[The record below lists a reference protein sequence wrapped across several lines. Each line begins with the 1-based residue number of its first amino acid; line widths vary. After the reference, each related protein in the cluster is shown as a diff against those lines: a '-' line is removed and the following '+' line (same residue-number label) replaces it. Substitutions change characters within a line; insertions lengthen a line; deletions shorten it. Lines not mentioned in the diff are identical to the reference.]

1 MSPDGGPSGADF
13 DGDGAEATTLRMFLR
28 GAGHSSGMLRRRP
41 VIGIASSWSELNP
54 CNLGLRALAEHVKR
68 GVLGAGG
75 LPLEFPTI
83 SLAEPFLKPTTML
96 FRNQMAM
103 DVETMIS
110 ASPIDAV
117 VLLNGCDKTVPAQ
130 LMGALSAGRPA
141 ISLAA
146 GPRPTMRLGEETL
159 TIDDFWEI
167 ADRRRQGIVSDSEW
181 ERVEAGLNPGVGT
194 CNVLG
199 TAATMA
205 IVAEVLG
212 CSLSGTA
219 LLPASGAARRA
230 AAEESGARAVE
241 LAVDSVTPDHLITH
255 RSLENAWRVVCALG
269 GSTNAVIHIEA
280 LAGRI
285 GGQIGVERL
294 GELART
300 TPLLGDVRPSGPH
313 LLADLD
319 EAGGVPAVM
328 RELAPLLHLD
338 ALAGGG
344 EPWTAVVERTPVRA
358 GTALRP
364 LAEPKAA
371 SSGLAVLRG
380 SLCPAGAIIKHSAAD
395 PALLEHIGPAV
406 VFDGVED
413 MRARIDSPDLEAGPD
428 SVLVL
433 RNAGPV
439 GGPGMP
445 EVGAIPIPRR
455 LLDAGV
461 RDMVRISDARM
472 SGTARGTIV
481 LHVAPE
487 SAVGGPLG
495 LVRDGDPIRLSLAD
509 ARLDLDVEPGELAR
523 RRPSPGRPVPGRGYD
538 RLHHEHVLQA
548 DRGCDFDFLAKT
560 PAIEPT
566 GSND

>member
-1 MSPDGGPSGADF
+1 MSPEELFGGGDL

-28 GAGHSSGMLRRRP
+28 GAGHSDEMVHRRP

-54 CNLGLRALAEHVKR
+54 CNLGLRTLAEHVKR

-83 SLAEPFLKPTTML
+83 SLAEPFVRPTTML

-130 LMGALSAGRPA
+130 LLGALSAGRPA

-146 GPRPTMRLGEETL
+146 GPRPTMKLGGETL
-159 TIDDFWEI
+159 TIDDFWGL
-167 ADRRRQGIVSDSEW
+167 ADRRRQGIVGEAEW
-181 ERVEAGLNPGVGT
+181 KRIEAGLNPGVGT
-194 CNVLG
+194 CNVMG

-205 IVAEVLG
+205 VVAEVLG
-212 CSLSGTA
+212 CSLPGTA

-230 AAEESGARAVE
+230 AAEETGARAVQM
-241 LAVDSVTPDHLITH
+241 AVDSVIPTQLITD
-255 RSLENAWRVVCALG
+255 RSLENAWRVVCSLG
-269 GSTNAVIHIEA
+269 GSTNAVIHLEA

-285 GGQIGVERL
+285 GGRIGVERL
-294 GELART
+294 GDLASS

-313 LLADLD
+313 LLSDLE

-328 RELAPLLHLD
+328 RELAPLLDLD
-338 ALAGGG
+338 ALAATG
-344 EPWTAVVERTPVRA
+344 EPWSAVIERTPSRSSP
-358 GTALRP
+358 ALRS
-364 LAEPKAA
+364 LDEPKAPT
-371 SSGLAVLRG
+371 SGLTMLSG
-380 SLCPAGAIIKHSAAD
+380 SLCPDGAIIKHSAGD
-395 PALLEHIGPAV
+395 PSLFEHVGPAV
-406 VFDGVED
+406 VFDGVAD
-413 MRARIDSPDLEAGPD
+413 MRARIDSPDLQVAPD

-472 SGTARGTIV
+472 SGTASGTIV

-487 SAVGGPLG
+487 AAVGGPLG
-495 LVRDGDPIRLSLAD
+495 LVRDGDPIRLSLTQ
-509 ARLDLDVEPGELAR
+509 ARLDLEVEAGELAG
-523 RRPSPGRPVPGRGYD
+523 RRPLPGRAEPSRGYD
-538 RLHHEHVLQA
+538 RLHHRHVLQA
-548 DRGCDFDFLAKT
+548 DRGCDFDFLVENAR
-560 PAIEPT
+560 P
-566 GSND
+566 